1 MSKAILIN
9 PFNKT
14 IEMVDY
20 DFSGSYLQI
29 SHLIGT
35 EECVKPLFC
44 AVDIDET
51 NTVYIDDE
59 GLYRETQ
66 AYFIWEGYHQPLQG
80 KGLILGTDYDNGE
93 SIPTTLS
100 LDEVKEQVSFH
111 ENIQV
116 APTFEVVDLTSKTNE
131 EMLEA
136 LGLKV

>member
-14 IEMVDY
+14 IETVDY
-20 DFSGSYLQI
+20 DFGGSYLQI

-66 AYFIWEGYHQPLQG
+66 AYFTWEGYHQPLQG

-100 LDEVKEQVSFH
+100 LDEVKEKVSFQD
-111 ENIQV
+111 NVQV
-116 APTFEVVDLTSKTNE
+116 APSFTVSSFETDE

>member
-20 DFSGSYLQI
+20 DFGGSYLQI

-59 GLYRETQ
+59 GLYRDTQ
-66 AYFIWEGYHQPLQG
+66 AYFMWEGYHQPLQG

-100 LDEVKEQVSFH
+100 LDEVKEKVSFQD
-111 ENIQV
+111 NIQV
-116 APTFEVVDLTSKTNE
+116 APSFTVSSFETDE

>member
-20 DFSGSYLQI
+20 DFGGSYLQI

-59 GLYRETQ
+59 GLYRDTQ
-66 AYFIWEGYHQPLQG
+66 AYFMWEGYHQPLQG
-80 KGLILGTDYDNGE
+80 KGLILGTDYDSGE

-100 LDEVKEQVSFH
+100 LDEVKEKISFH
-111 ENIQV
+111 DNVQV
-116 APTFEVVDLTSKTNE
+116 APSFTVTSFETDE

>member
-20 DFSGSYLQI
+20 DFGGSYLQI

-66 AYFIWEGYHQPLQG
+66 AYFMWEGYHQPLQG

-100 LDEVKEQVSFH
+100 LDEVKEKVSFH

-116 APTFEVVDLTSKTNE
+116 APTFNVTSFETDE

>member
-14 IEMVDY
+14 IEMVEY
-20 DFSGSYLQI
+20 DFGGSYLQI

-35 EECVKPLFC
+35 EECVKPLFQ
-44 AVDIDET
+44 AIDIDGT
-51 NTVYIDDE
+51 NSIYIDEE

-66 AYFIWEGYHQPLQG
+66 AYFMWEGYHQPLQG
-80 KGLILGTDYDNGE
+80 KGLILGTDWEGEGE

-100 LDEVKEQVSFH
+100 LDEVKEKVSFH
-111 ENIQV
+111 DNVQV
-116 APTFEVVDLTSKTNE
+116 APSFTVSSFETDE

>member
-14 IEMVDY
+14 IETVDY
-20 DFSGSYLQI
+20 DFGGSYLQI

-59 GLYRETQ
+59 GLYRDTQ
-66 AYFIWEGYHQPLQG
+66 AYFMWEGYHQPLQG

-100 LDEVKEQVSFH
+100 LDEVKEKVSFQD
-111 ENIQV
+111 NVQV
-116 APTFEVVDLTSKTNE
+116 APSFTVSSFETDE

>member
-20 DFSGSYLQI
+20 DFGGSYLQI

-59 GLYRETQ
+59 GLYRDTQ
-66 AYFIWEGYHQPLQG
+66 AYFMWEGYHQPLQG

-100 LDEVKEQVSFH
+100 LDEVKEKVSFQD
-111 ENIQV
+111 NVQV
-116 APTFEVVDLTSKTNE
+116 APSFTVSSFETDE

>member
-1 MSKAILIN
+1 LIN

-20 DFSGSYLQI
+20 DFGGSYLQI
-29 SHLIGT
+29 SHLIST

-66 AYFIWEGYHQPLQG
+66 AYFTWEGYHQPLQG

-100 LDEVKEQVSFH
+100 LDEVKEKVSFQAG
-111 ENIQV
+111 IQV
-116 APTFEVVDLTSKTNE
+116 LPSFTVSSFETDE

>member
-20 DFSGSYLQI
+20 DFGGSYLQI

-35 EECVKPLFC
+35 EECVKPLFQ
-44 AVDIDET
+44 AIDIDGT
-51 NTVYIDDE
+51 NSLYIDEE

-66 AYFIWEGYHQPLQG
+66 AYFMWEGYHHPLQG
-80 KGLILGTDYDNGE
+80 KGLILGTDYEGEGE

-111 ENIQV
+111 DNIQV
-116 APTFEVVDLTSKTNE
+116 APSFTVSSFETDE

>member
-20 DFSGSYLQI
+20 DFGGSYLQI

-66 AYFIWEGYHQPLQG
+66 AYFTWEGYHQPLQG

-100 LDEVKEQVSFH
+100 LDEVKEKVSFQAG
-111 ENIQV
+111 IQV
-116 APTFEVVDLTSKTNE
+116 LPSFTVSSFETDE

>member
-9 PFNKT
+9 PFNET

-20 DFSGSYLQI
+20 DFGGSYLQI

-59 GLYRETQ
+59 GLYRDTQ
-66 AYFIWEGYHQPLQG
+66 AYFTWEGYHQPLQG

-100 LDEVKEQVSFH
+100 LDEVKEKVSFQAGIQSRLTLLFQVSRRM
-111 ENIQV
+111 
-116 APTFEVVDLTSKTNE
+116 KRC
-131 EMLEA
+131 
-136 LGLKV
+136 LKL

>member
-20 DFSGSYLQI
+20 DFGGSYLQI

-44 AVDIDET
+44 AVDIDGT

-59 GLYRETQ
+59 GLYRDTQ
-66 AYFIWEGYHQPLQG
+66 AYFMWEGYHQPLQG

-100 LDEVKEQVSFH
+100 LDEVKEKVSFQD
-111 ENIQV
+111 NIQV
-116 APTFEVVDLTSKTNE
+116 APSFTVTSFETDE

>member
-20 DFSGSYLQI
+20 DFGGSYLQI

-59 GLYRETQ
+59 GLYRDTQ
-66 AYFIWEGYHQPLQG
+66 AYFMWEGYHQPLQG

-100 LDEVKEQVSFH
+100 LDEVKEKVSFH

-116 APTFEVVDLTSKTNE
+116 APTFNVTSFETDE

>member
-14 IEMVDY
+14 IETVDY
-20 DFSGSYLQI
+20 DFDGSYLQI

-59 GLYRETQ
+59 GLYRDTQ
-66 AYFIWEGYHQPLQG
+66 AYFMWEGYHQPLQG

-100 LDEVKEQVSFH
+100 LDEVKEKVSFQD
-111 ENIQV
+111 NVQV
-116 APTFEVVDLTSKTNE
+116 APNFTVSSFETHE

>member
-14 IEMVDY
+14 IETVDY
-20 DFSGSYLQI
+20 DFGGSYLQI

-59 GLYRETQ
+59 GLYRDTQ
-66 AYFIWEGYHQPLQG
+66 AYFMWEGYHQPLQG

-100 LDEVKEQVSFH
+100 LDEVKEKVSFQD
-111 ENIQV
+111 NVQV
-116 APTFEVVDLTSKTNE
+116 APTFNVTSFETDE

>member
-20 DFSGSYLQI
+20 DFGGSYLQI

-35 EECVKPLFC
+35 EECVKPLFQ
-44 AVDIDET
+44 AIDIDGT
-51 NTVYIDDE
+51 NSVYIDEE

-66 AYFIWEGYHQPLQG
+66 AYFMWEGYHQPLQG
-80 KGLILGTDYDNGE
+80 KGLILGTDWEGEGE

-116 APTFEVVDLTSKTNE
+116 APSFTISSFETDE

>member
-14 IEMVDY
+14 IETVNY
-20 DFSGSYLQI
+20 DFGGSYLQI

-59 GLYRETQ
+59 GLYRDTQ
-66 AYFIWEGYHQPLQG
+66 AYFMWEGYHQPLQG

-100 LDEVKEQVSFH
+100 LDEVKEKVSFQD
-111 ENIQV
+111 NVQV
-116 APTFEVVDLTSKTNE
+116 APSFTVSSFETDE

>member
-20 DFSGSYLQI
+20 DFGGSYLQI

-35 EECVKPLFC
+35 EECIKPLFC

-66 AYFIWEGYHQPLQG
+66 AYFMWEGYHQPLQG

-93 SIPTTLS
+93 SIPATLS
-100 LDEVKEQVSFH
+100 LDEVKEKVSFQD
-111 ENIQV
+111 NVQV
-116 APTFEVVDLTSKTNE
+116 APSFTVSSFETDE

>member
-20 DFSGSYLQI
+20 DFGGSYLQI

-66 AYFIWEGYHQPLQG
+66 AYFMWEGYHQPLQG
-80 KGLILGTDYDNGE
+80 KGLILGTDYEDGE

-100 LDEVKEQVSFH
+100 LDEVKEKVSFQDG
-111 ENIQV
+111 IQV
-116 APTFEVVDLTSKTNE
+116 LPSFTVSSFETDE

>member
-9 PFNKT
+9 PYNKT

-20 DFSGSYLQI
+20 DFGGSYLQI

-59 GLYRETQ
+59 GLYRDTQ
-66 AYFIWEGYHQPLQG
+66 AYFMWEGYHQPLQG

-100 LDEVKEQVSFH
+100 LDEVKEKVSFQD
-111 ENIQV
+111 NVQV
-116 APTFEVVDLTSKTNE
+116 APSFTVSSFETDE

>member
-20 DFSGSYLQI
+20 DFGGSYLQI

-44 AVDIDET
+44 AVDIDGT
-51 NTVYIDDE
+51 NSVYIDDE

-66 AYFIWEGYHQPLQG
+66 AYFMWEGYHQPLQG

-100 LDEVKEQVSFH
+100 LDEVKEKVSFQD
-111 ENIQV
+111 NIQV
-116 APTFEVVDLTSKTNE
+116 APSFTVTSFETDK

>member
-100 LDEVKEQVSFH
+100 LDEVKEKVSFQDGV
-111 ENIQV
+111 QV
-116 APTFEVVDLTSKTNE
+116 LPSFTVSSFETDE

>member
-20 DFSGSYLQI
+20 DFGGSYLQI

-44 AVDIDET
+44 AVDIDGT

-66 AYFIWEGYHQPLQG
+66 AYFMWEGYHQPLQG

-100 LDEVKEQVSFH
+100 LDEVKEQVSFQD
-111 ENIQV
+111 NVQV
-116 APTFEVVDLTSKTNE
+116 APSFTVTSFETDE

>member
-9 PFNKT
+9 PYNKT

-20 DFSGSYLQI
+20 DFGGSYLQI

-35 EECVKPLFC
+35 EECIKPLFC

-59 GLYRETQ
+59 GLYRDTQ
-66 AYFIWEGYHQPLQG
+66 AYFMWEGYHQPLQG

-100 LDEVKEQVSFH
+100 LDEVKEKVSFQD
-111 ENIQV
+111 NVQV
-116 APTFEVVDLTSKTNE
+116 APSFTVSSFETDE

>member
-1 MSKAILIN
+1 MSKATLIN

-20 DFSGSYLQI
+20 DFGGSYLQI

-66 AYFIWEGYHQPLQG
+66 AYFMWEGYHQPLQG

-116 APTFEVVDLTSKTNE
+116 APTFNVTSFETDE

>member
-20 DFSGSYLQI
+20 DFGGSYLQI

-35 EECVKPLFC
+35 EECVKPLFQ
-44 AVDIDET
+44 AIDIDGT
-51 NTVYIDDE
+51 NSIYIDEE

-66 AYFIWEGYHQPLQG
+66 AYFMWEGYHQPLQG
-80 KGLILGTDYDNGE
+80 KGLILGTDWEGEGE

-100 LDEVKEQVSFH
+100 LDEVKEKVSFH
-111 ENIQV
+111 DNVQV
-116 APTFEVVDLTSKTNE
+116 APSFTVSSFETDE

>member
-14 IEMVDY
+14 IEIVDY
-20 DFSGSYLQI
+20 DFGGSYLQI

-35 EECVKPLFC
+35 EECVKPLFQ
-44 AVDIDET
+44 AIDIDGT
-51 NTVYIDDE
+51 NSIYIDEE

-66 AYFIWEGYHQPLQG
+66 AYFTWEGYHQPLQG
-80 KGLILGTDYDNGE
+80 KGLILGTDYEGEGE

-100 LDEVKEQVSFH
+100 LDEVKEKVSFQAG
-111 ENIQV
+111 IQV
-116 APTFEVVDLTSKTNE
+116 APNFTVSSFETHE

>member
-20 DFSGSYLQI
+20 DFGGSYLQI

-66 AYFIWEGYHQPLQG
+66 AYFMWEGYHQPLQG
-80 KGLILGTDYDNGE
+80 KGLILGTDYEDGE

-100 LDEVKEQVSFH
+100 LDEVKEKVSFQD
-111 ENIQV
+111 NIQV
-116 APTFEVVDLTSKTNE
+116 APSFTVTSFETDK

>member
-20 DFSGSYLQI
+20 DFGGSYLQI

-44 AVDIDET
+44 GVDIDET

-59 GLYRETQ
+59 GLYRDTQ
-66 AYFIWEGYHQPLQG
+66 AYFMWEGYHQPLQG
-80 KGLILGTDYDNGE
+80 KGLILGTDYDSGE

-100 LDEVKEQVSFH
+100 LDEVKEKISFH
-111 ENIQV
+111 DNVQV
-116 APTFEVVDLTSKTNE
+116 APSFTVTSFETDE

>member
-20 DFSGSYLQI
+20 KFGGSYMQI

-35 EECVKPLFC
+35 EERSDPLFQTI
-44 AVDIDET
+44 DIDGT
-51 NTVYIDDE
+51 NSIYIDEE

-66 AYFIWEGYHQPLQG
+66 AYFMWEGYHQPLQG
-80 KGLILGTDYDNGE
+80 KGLILATDYEGVGE

-100 LDEVKEQVSFH
+100 LDEVKEKVSFQD
-111 ENIQV
+111 NIQV
-116 APTFEVVDLTSKTNE
+116 APSFTVTSFETDK

>member
-20 DFSGSYLQI
+20 DFGGSYLQI

-66 AYFIWEGYHQPLQG
+66 AYFMWEGYHQPLQG

-100 LDEVKEQVSFH
+100 LDEVKEKVSFQD
-111 ENIQV
+111 NIQV
-116 APTFEVVDLTSKTNE
+116 APSFTVTSFETDK

>member
-20 DFSGSYLQI
+20 DFGGSYLQI

-66 AYFIWEGYHQPLQG
+66 AYFMWEGYHQPLQG
-80 KGLILGTDYDNGE
+80 KGLILGTDYEDGE

-100 LDEVKEQVSFH
+100 LDEVKEQVSFQAG
-111 ENIQV
+111 IQV
-116 APTFEVVDLTSKTNE
+116 APSFTVSSFKTHE